1 MRRPMVYSLV
11 SAAAAVVFVVIVS
24 QRNIAAPTPAKA
36 PANPNISA
44 VVKSGNQFALDLYAK
59 LSSEKQ
65 GNLFFS
71 PQSIS
76 TALAMTYAGARGE
89 TASQMAS
96 VLHFELPAEQL
107 HPAEAA
113 LLAYWNSLGKQ
124 GNVKLS
130 VANRLWGQRGY
141 KFADVFIKLLRD
153 DYGAGLEQ
161 VDFAESEAAR
171 KAINTWVEKATADKI
186 KDLIPSGALNSLT
199 RLVLTNAVYF
209 KGDWQLAFSKEDTKP
224 SDFFLSEKE
233 KIAAVPLMHQKDDF
247 RFGEAKYADDRKVKI
262 LQLPYKGGQLSMVVL
277 LPNAIDGLANLEKH
291 FSADKLQQWLDS
303 AKQQEVSVWLPKFK
317 MTDEFQLGDVLAA
330 MGMADAFERNKAD
343 FSGIDGTH
351 ELLISAVVHKAF
363 VDVNEEG
370 TEAAAATGIVFGAPA
385 ARTQSH
391 EFRADHPFA
400 FVIRDNTTGAILF
413 MGRVVD
419 PR

>member
-1 MRRPMVYSLV
+1 MRRPIVYSLL
-11 SAAAAVVFVVIVS
+11 SAAMAAVLLVYVA
-24 QRNIAAPTPAKA
+24 QRNMAAPAPAKV

-44 VVKSGNQFALDLYAK
+44 VVKSSNQFAFDLYAK

-76 TALAMTYAGARGE
+76 TALAMAYAGARSE
-89 TASQMAS
+89 TASQMAG
-96 VLHFELPAEQL
+96 VLHFDLPPEQL

-113 LLAYWNSLGKQ
+113 LLAYWNALGQQ

-141 KFADVFIKLLRD
+141 KFADAFTRLLRD

-161 VDFAESEAAR
+161 CDFAESEAAR

-209 KGDWQLAFSKEDTKP
+209 KGDWQEAFRKEATKP
-224 SDFFLSEKE
+224 SDFFLSENE
-233 KIAAVPLMHQKDDF
+233 KIAGVPLMFQKDDF
-247 RFGEAKYADDRKVKI
+247 RFGEAKFAGDREVKV
-262 LQLPYKGGQLSMVVL
+262 LDLPYKGGQLSMVVL
-277 LPNAIDGLANLEKH
+277 LPEAKDGLVELEKH
-291 FSADKLQQWLDS
+291 FSADKLQQWLHA
-303 AKQQEVSVWLPKFK
+303 AKRQKVSVWLPKFK
-317 MTDEFQLGDVLAA
+317 MTDQFQLGGVLAA
-330 MGMADAFERNKAD
+330 MGMADAFDGSKAD
-343 FSGIDGTH
+343 FSGIDGTR
-351 ELLISAVVHKAF
+351 ELFLSAVVHKAY

-370 TEAAAATGIVFGAPA
+370 TEAAAATGIVFAASAAPMP
-385 ARTQSH
+385 SP

-400 FVIRDNTTGAILF
+400 FLIRDNTTGAILF